1 MSTSIQE
8 QTLIQ
13 KIKELEQR
21 LNDLERIQRSMGVAT
36 IGGDNNVKIDGAND
50 RILISDGTNDRILIG
65 KL

>member
-8 QTLIQ
+8 QDLIQ

-21 LNDLERIQRSMGVAT
+21 LNDIERRQRSVGIAT
-36 IGGDNNVKIDGAND
+36 FGNDSNVKIDGVNN
-50 RILISDGTNDRILIG
+50 RIFISDGTNDRILIG

>member
-8 QTLIQ
+8 QDLIQ

-21 LNDLERIQRSMGVAT
+21 LNDIERRQRSVGIAT
-36 IGGDNNVKIDGAND
+36 FGFDSNVKIDGVNN

>member
-8 QTLIQ
+8 QDLIQ

-21 LNDLERIQRSMGVAT
+21 LNDIERRQRSVGIAT
-36 IGGDNNVKIDGAND
+36 FGNDSNVKIDGVNN